1 MAHFPT
7 EQKFLAPEVSESL
20 PTFRQ
25 VGNYLNSISSA
36 STIYLERDNTHT
48 RLESELKIN
57 SNKPSLDG

>member
-1 MAHFPT
+1 MKPFPS
-7 EQKFLAPEVSESL
+7 EQRFLAPEASELL